1 MKSLAQG
8 HTASQQQGQT
18 QTQIPPAWDQVVLSR
33 PLCRPSNTWDS
44 GPVPGPV
51 EAADTEAGPWT
62 RTAVCSAPPQGAW
75 RMLTRAWPTQTGP
88 PLLPVHLAPE
98 APPPPSGPEPGKN
111 LGSCLAHIL
120 LSLKWP
126 REMPFPDTESGSIQP
141 SLQMARQLSPSM
153 GISDMNGGEGRG
165 GQGSEEGCFIP
176 SWG

>member
-1 MKSLAQG
+1 MPKV
-8 HTASQQQGQT
+8 TQQVNSRARLRPRSPGVGPSCALKAPL
-18 QTQIPPAWDQVVLSR
+18 PPRKHVGFWARAWAR
-33 PLCRPSNTWDS
+33 RGCAHRGW
-44 GPVPGPV
+44 PV
-51 EAADTEAGPWT
+51 D
-62 RTAVCSAPPQGAW
+62 RTAVCSAPPRGAW
-75 RMLTRAWPTQTGP
+75 QTLTRAWPTQTGP

-98 APPPPSGPEPGKN
+98 APQPPSGPEPGKN

-141 SLQMARQLSPSM
+141 SLQMARQLSPST